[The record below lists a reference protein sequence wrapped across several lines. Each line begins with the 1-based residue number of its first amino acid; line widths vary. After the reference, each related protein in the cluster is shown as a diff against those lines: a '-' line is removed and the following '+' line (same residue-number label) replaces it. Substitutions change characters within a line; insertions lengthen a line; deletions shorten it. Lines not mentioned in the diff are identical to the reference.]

1 LYSENCVS
9 LQRILALDLTPVWG
23 YAEFLEVIRN
33 PKHPEH
39 EEMLEWVGGDFDPEE
54 FDVEVVNGGLG

>member
-1 LYSENCVS
+1 
-9 LQRILALDLTPVWG
+9 LDLKPVWG

-54 FDVEVVNGGLG
+54 FDVEVVNGGWE